1 MGRTVRTFREAIDI
15 EAQRWS
21 HFKRTLRPEEREILE
36 QLFDSARS
44 RGDAGTMMP
53 TRTTEIVLV
62 SAMIDLLRSL
72 KDIESRLTR
81 LENRMVGQTD

>member
-1 MGRTVRTFREAIDI
+1 MGRTIRTFRDAINT

-21 HFKRTLRPEEREILE
+21 HFKRTLRPEERELLE

-53 TRTTEIVLV
+53 TRTTEIILV
-62 SAMIDLLRSL
+62 SAMIDILRSL
-72 KDIESRLTR
+72 KDMESRLTR
-81 LENRMVGQTD
+81 LEKWMVEQTD

>member
-1 MGRTVRTFREAIDI
+1 MGRTVRTFREAINI

-21 HFKRTLRPEEREILE
+21 HFRRTLRPEERELLE

-53 TRTTEIVLV
+53 TRTTEIIIV
-62 SAMIDLLRSL
+62 SAMIDILRSL
-72 KDIESRLTR
+72 KDMESRLTR
-81 LENRMVGQTD
+81 LEKVIAEQTD